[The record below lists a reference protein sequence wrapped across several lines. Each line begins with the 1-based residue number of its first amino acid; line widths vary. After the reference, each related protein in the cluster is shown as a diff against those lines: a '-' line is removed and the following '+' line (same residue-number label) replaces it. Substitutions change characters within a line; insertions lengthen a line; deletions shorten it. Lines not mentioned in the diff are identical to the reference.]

1 MLSKKQAKAAAQE
14 MADIL
19 QSEFALLEETA
30 GAGEKF
36 FGESDR
42 NSCIL
47 VIGSTGPEFC
57 SNTTVSMGRIQGLS
71 R

>member
-1 MLSKKQAKAAAQE
+1 

-19 QSEFALLEETA
+19 QSEFALLEET

-57 SNTTVSMGRIQGLS
+57 SNSME
-71 R
+71 

>member
-1 MLSKKQAKAAAQE
+1 

-19 QSEFALLEETA
+19 QSEFALLEET
-30 GAGEKF
+30 EKF

>member
-1 MLSKKQAKAAAQE
+1 

-19 QSEFALLEETA
+19 QSEFALLEETTGA
-30 GAGEKF
+30 AGEKF

-57 SNTTVSMGRIQGLS
+57 SNTMK
-71 R
+71 

>member
-1 MLSKKQAKAAAQE
+1 

-19 QSEFALLEETA
+19 QSEFALLEET

-47 VIGSTGPEFC
+47 VIGSTGPGLYPKSINMC
-57 SNTTVSMGRIQGLS
+57 SKEYI
-71 R
+71 